1 MPHLTVEYTA
11 NLDRSLNV
19 PELVDTLHA
28 VAASIEA
35 FPLAGIRTRAV
46 RIEHFRFADGHP
58 DNAWVHVVLR
68 IAHGRTLAV
77 KQAAGELG
85 HPEGVD
91 VVVDMVQ
98 GDSPLGEFV
107 LRYMGRERHAV
118 QMGQAALPAG
128 KWGGPISTIG
138 NFCITGHGVIQC
150 RLSRL
155 EPDHN

>member
-19 PELVDTLHA
+19 PELVDTLHT

-58 DNAWVHVVLR
+58 DNAWVHLVLR

-77 KQAAGELG
+77 KQAAGERIFKVLC
-85 HPEGVD
+85 D
-91 VVVDMVQ
+91 YLA
-98 GDSPLGEFV
+98 PLGADTPLAVSFEIQEMDPD
-107 LRYMGRERHAV
+107 LNYKHGNIRDYMARR
-118 QMGQAALPAG
+118 AL
-128 KWGGPISTIG
+128 
-138 NFCITGHGVIQC
+138 
-150 RLSRL
+150 
-155 EPDHN
+155 